1 MPVDSTKACG
11 DRPGLMADPVMG
23 RAAIMMAAFSL
34 MQGLPAYFFSV
45 GLPALLRDQG
55 ASLAMVGMTYVI
67 WLPLAFQWLWAPAF
81 DAPRIAPFG
90 TRMNWLRVLPIGLAL
105 VFGLVAVFPPTGSS
119 APLLA
124 ISFACSA
131 ITATIR
137 ILLGAWVI
145 HGTNARQ
152 RALANAAGVAAMV
165 LGGIAGGAAML
176 HVGQTHGWTWAIA
189 GVCVAIILLSLPSWL
204 QPDGAGLAPLRDAV
218 PVPRRGTTMG
228 AAWAGF
234 FKRQGIWR
242 LLALVL
248 CFGAVSGADVLVPAI
263 MVDRGYS
270 PTDTLWILGTFA
282 MAAVVPAT
290 ALIGAGIRR
299 YGVMTVLA
307 VLYTLKLVVL
317 VGLALSAPLSA
328 SQVATLAVADYF
340 LSGVLTV
347 ATWQIFMNFA
357 SGQASATDF
366 SLITSIDAMLRML
379 GGMGAGGLAERLDY
393 APTFG
398 LAACAAAMAVLLAW
412 RFAPQLQE
420 SE

>member
-1 MPVDSTKACG
+1 MPTDSTKALG
-11 DRPGLMADPVMG
+11 DPPGLMADPVIR

-67 WLPLAFQWLWAPAF
+67 WLPSAFQWLWAPAF

-90 TRMNWLRVLPIGLAL
+90 SRMNWLRVLPIGLAL

-131 ITATIR
+131 ITATLR
-137 ILLGAWVI
+137 ILLGAWVM
-145 HGTNARQ
+145 HGANARQ

-176 HVGQTHGWTWAIA
+176 HVGQTHGWSWAIA
-189 GVCVAIILLSLPSWL
+189 GVCAVIVLLSLPAWL
-204 QPDGAGLAPLRDAV
+204 MRDDAGFAPARAAV
-218 PVPRRGTTMG
+218 PRARWRE
-228 AAWAGF
+228 AWAGF
-234 FKRQGIWR
+234 FTRKDIWR
-242 LLALVL
+242 MLALVL

-263 MVDRGYS
+263 MVDRGYT

-282 MAAVVPAT
+282 MAAVVPAA

-307 VLYTLKLVVL
+307 VLYGMKLTVL
-317 VGLALSAPLSA
+317 AGLAMSAPLTA

-366 SLITSIDAMLRML
+366 SLITSIDALLRMC
-379 GGMGAGGLAERLDY
+379 GGIGAGWLAEKMGY

-398 LAACAAAMAVLLAW
+398 LAACVAALAVLLAW
-412 RFAPQLQE
+412 RFAPELQE